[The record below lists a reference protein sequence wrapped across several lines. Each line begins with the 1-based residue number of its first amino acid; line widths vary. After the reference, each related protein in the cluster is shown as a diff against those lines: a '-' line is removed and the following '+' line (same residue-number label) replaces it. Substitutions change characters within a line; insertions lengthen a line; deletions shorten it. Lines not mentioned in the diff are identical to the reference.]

1 MIGKELTQH
10 YYTLLQLIALTVVIY
25 IGVDV
30 FYKVIQSQLW
40 QVEMRQVVVEEPS
53 PASPPERASLR
64 DFQAISDRNLFGS
77 TEATSTSVKP
87 EQIEALDPTTLQV
100 ALLGTVSGDERTA
113 YAVIEET
120 ATGEQ
125 GLYRVGDGVQNAI
138 IKMILRGKV
147 VLRVGDKDE
156 ILTMEESA
164 SSRKEASSPTRGT
177 RRTRQTSPRG
187 ATVTVRQSEVQDS
200 LQNMNELLSQ
210 VRIRPHFTDGQ
221 PDGLAL
227 TRIKPQSIFARM
239 GLKSGDI
246 VKGVNGSPIATPDDV
261 LSLYESLKSGSQLSL
276 QITRNGEAQTIN
288 YRIQ

>member
-10 YYTLLQLIALTVVIY
+10 LYTLLQVLAITLLVY
-25 IGVDV
+25 MGVDV
-30 FYKVIQSQLW
+30 FYGIVQSQLW
-40 QVEMRQVVVEEPS
+40 QVQTQQAVEETPSGPS
-53 PASPPERASLR
+53 PMERTSLR
-64 DFQAISDRNLFGS
+64 DFQIISERNLFGS
-77 TEATSTSVKP
+77 TEATSAVVKP

-100 ALLGTVSGDERTA
+100 ALLGTVAGDEQTA

-125 GLYRVGDGVQNAI
+125 GLYRVGDGIQNAF

-156 ILTMEESA
+156 VLTMEESA
-164 SSRKEASSPTRGT
+164 SNRKEAPTPSRRSRRSLQTTSRG
-177 RRTRQTSPRG
+177 S
-187 ATVTVRQSEVQDS
+187 TVTVRQSEVQES

-210 VRIRPHFTDGQ
+210 VRIRPHFRDGQ

-239 GLKSGDI
+239 GLKSGDV
-246 VKGVNGSPIATPDDV
+246 VKGVNGNPIETPDDV
-261 LSLYESLKSGSQLSL
+261 LSLYEGLKTGSQISL
-276 QITRNGEAQTIN
+276 QITRNGEPQTIN